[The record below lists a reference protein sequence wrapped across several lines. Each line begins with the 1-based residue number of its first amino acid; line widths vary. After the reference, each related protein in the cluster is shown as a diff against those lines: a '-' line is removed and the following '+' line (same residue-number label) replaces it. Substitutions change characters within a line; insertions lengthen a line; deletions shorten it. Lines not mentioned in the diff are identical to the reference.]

1 MVESQEKANEI
12 ISELSYKSQAPIIDQ
27 SIIIRVGTVA
37 QYCFII
43 MYGVIF
49 AVGLFANVAV
59 LAAFATSKVAR

>member
-1 MVESQEKANEI
+1 M
-12 ISELSYKSQAPIIDQ
+12 
-27 SIIIRVGTVA
+27 IRVGTVA

-49 AVGLFANVAV
+49 AVGLIANVAV

>member
-1 MVESQEKANEI
+1 M
-12 ISELSYKSQAPIIDQ
+12 
-27 SIIIRVGTVA
+27 IRVGTVA